1 MVLQTKSL
9 INETVSRLFQDV
21 IFPNNLNRF
30 PSVIFNQARE
40 PRKRT
45 ADRFSELKY
54 LSRSLLVISEA
65 KLPAIVSS
73 VLFLQGL
80 PTI

>member
-9 INETVSRLFQDV
+9 INETVSRLFQDFV
-21 IFPNNLNRF
+21 FPNYLNRF

-40 PRKRT
+40 PRKGT